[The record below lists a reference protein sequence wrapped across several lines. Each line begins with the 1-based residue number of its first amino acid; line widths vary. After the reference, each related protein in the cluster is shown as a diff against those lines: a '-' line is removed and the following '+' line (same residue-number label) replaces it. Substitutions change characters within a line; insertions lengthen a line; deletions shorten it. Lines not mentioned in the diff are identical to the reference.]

1 MIEGRKAAGLIAL
14 GVIAMLVLRDAFV
27 RSNLEYHPEWAVK
40 VWRGH
45 PQAVIAEG
53 MVLIGKAAAAHRAID
68 ASLTQPVVEAA
79 RQSPLSVEPFLVE
92 GLKRQEVGD
101 EVRAGKLFLAAE
113 QRNPREVAPHYFLAA
128 HYAKAGQAAL
138 GLTELGK
145 IVRLVP
151 GSAAQLAP
159 RIANAAEQAGG
170 PLMIRSLLS
179 ESPELRDDL
188 MRAMSTDARNLEF
201 VLSLRTATS
210 STDWQPVM
218 LQSLIKAGLYERAFQ
233 LWGQANGVRVATARR
248 PLLIDPNFRLTAPPP
263 FGWTLASGSSGVAES
278 SNGGLHV
285 ETYGRDPFVM
295 ASQTVLLPRGDY
307 LFAQKVMV
315 VSGNPSALNWQISCL
330 NDDRKI
336 TSFSLAEITAGALR
350 GKFTVPPGCLA
361 QRIDLLSGAIDD
373 PHTIDL
379 MLGPVELGRAL

>member
-1 MIEGRKAAGLIAL
+1 MIEGRKTAGLIAL
-14 GVIAMLVLRDAFV
+14 GFIAMLVLRDAFV
-27 RSNLEYHPEWAVK
+27 RSNLESHPEWAVK
-40 VWRGH
+40 VWQGH

-53 MVLIGKAAAAHRAID
+53 MVLIGEAAAARRAID
-68 ASLTQPVVEAA
+68 ASLTQPVVEAV

-92 GLKRQEVGD
+92 GLRRQEVGD

-128 HYAKAGQAAL
+128 HYAKTGQAAL

-248 PLLIDPNFRLTAPPP
+248 PLLVDPNFRLTAPPP

-278 SNGGLHV
+278 SSGGLHV
-285 ETYGRDPFVM
+285 EAYGRDSFLV
-295 ASQTVLLPRGDY
+295 ASQILLLPRGNY
-307 LFAQKVMV
+307 VFEQKVV
-315 VSGNPSALNWQISCL
+315 KVSGNNPSLSWQVSCL
-330 NDDRKI
+330 DPDRKI
-336 TSFSLAEITAGALR
+336 ASFGLVGSTAAALH
-350 GKFTVPPGCLA
+350 GKFTVPAGCLA
-361 QRIDLLSGAIDD
+361 QRIDLLSSAVDD
-373 PHTIDL
+373 PQTVDF
-379 MLGPVELGRAL
+379 MLGPVELRQAV